1 MEFRAMEL
9 GRTGLAHNV
18 NYTVDRPSAH
28 FASCELIVF
37 ASRIHMTTNPSE
49 PTIRIAAIYVDVP
62 TVWVDQFET
71 TDRRGERVVVMEWTG
86 AIDHDGNVTD
96 GNRYA
101 TGVKV
106 GEDGRYGDHI
116 FRDLDVPQPANVK
129 AAMDA
134 LRRK

>member
-1 MEFRAMEL
+1 
-9 GRTGLAHNV
+9 
-18 NYTVDRPSAH
+18 
-28 FASCELIVF
+28 
-37 ASRIHMTTNPSE
+37 MTTNPTE
-49 PTIRIAAIYVDVP
+49 PKVRIAAIYFDVP
-62 TVWVDQFET
+62 TVWVDQYET